1 MMTFLII
8 LLSIS
13 FVLNLVFYFGL
24 IIAAEELKRR
34 NQVTQMFKKELDSG
48 LDTMK
53 SLYATIA
60 ALKRK
65 LRSQRAT
72 RKFKEISNEIQ

>member
-34 NQVTQMFKKELDSG
+34 NKELDSG